1 MRAPRFFPSLR
12 LSARIAGAA
21 VLALLSACGTQSYKP
36 GSLDA
41 ELAANSFTSRA
52 MDAPGLQE
60 YMVAHGHASAD
71 WPIKE
76 WGLTELTL
84 VAFYYHPDLAVARA
98 QAKAALAE
106 SKLAGER
113 SPIKVTPVVLHH
125 SKQLDGTTSPWSLG
139 FDLEIPITSGGRREA
154 IVERAG
160 YSAESAQLNVGS
172 VAWQVR
178 SRVRSRLL
186 DLYAARS
193 TAQSLAAEVQARKAL
208 VGLLERRLE
217 AGMVSSID
225 LSAARVKLS
234 EAQGQLDAAAIVEQ
248 QAKGQLAAALGVPLD
263 ALRGQNLS
271 FAELETLPAAPA
283 GTQVQREALMNR
295 VDMRRALLDYASA
308 DATVKLE
315 IAKQYPSFTLR
326 PGYLWDQGNS
336 VWFVAADILMPA
348 IVGNVPA
355 IRAAE
360 AQREAT
366 AQQAIGYQASVIT
379 GVQIAL
385 ATYEQAT
392 AGAQAATQANRTQV
406 ARNAQVQKQFDAG
419 LTDRLEVTQARLE
432 AVSVERNA
440 QTARIETQR
449 VLGQLEDA
457 LQRPLSGGP
466 LPAFGT
472 GSELTDK
479 TQQATA
485 TR

>member
-1 MRAPRFFPSLR
+1 ML
-12 LSARIAGAA
+12 
-21 VLALLSACGTQSYKP
+21 LALLSACGTQSYKP

-41 ELAANSFTSRA
+41 QLAANSFTSRA
-52 MDAPGLQE
+52 MDAPDLQE
-60 YMVAHGHASAD
+60 YMAAHGRANAD
-71 WPIKE
+71 WPVKE

-98 QAKAALAE
+98 QSKAALAE

-160 YSAESAQLNVGS
+160 YVAESAELNVGS

-193 TAQSLAAEVQARKAL
+193 SAQSLAAEVQARKAL
-208 VGLLERRLE
+208 VGLLEHRLE
-217 AGMVSSID
+217 AGMVSSTD
-225 LSAARVKLS
+225 MSAARIKLS
-234 EAQGQLDAAAIVEQ
+234 EVQAQLDAAAISEQ

-263 ALRGQNLS
+263 ALRGQSLS
-271 FAELETLPAAPA
+271 FTELETLPDAPP

-295 VDMRRALLDYASA
+295 VDMRRVLLDYASA
-308 DATVKLE
+308 DASVKLE
-315 IAKQYPSFTLR
+315 VAKQYPSFTLR

-336 VWFVAADILMPA
+336 VWFVAADVLMPA
-348 IVGNVPA
+348 IVGNVPG

-360 AQREAT
+360 ARREAA
-366 AQQAIGYQASVIT
+366 AQEAIAYQASVIT
-379 GVQIAL
+379 SAQIAL
-385 ATYEQAT
+385 ATYEQAS
-392 AGAQAATQANRTQV
+392 AGAQAATQANRVQL
-406 ARNAQVQKQFDAG
+406 ARSAQVQKQFDAG
-419 LTDRLEVTQARLE
+419 FTDRLEVTQARLE
-432 AVSVERNA
+432 AISVERNA
-440 QTARIETQR
+440 RAARVETQR
-449 VLGQLEDA
+449 ILGQLEDA
-457 LQRPLSGGP
+457 VQRPLSGGP
-466 LPAFGT
+466 LPAFDT
-472 GSELTDK
+472 GSELANK
-479 TQQATA
+479 AQQATA